1 MSGQVETK
9 KACTVYFED
18 MAIGQSVSLTRKVTA
33 ADIAAFADLSGD
45 HNPIH
50 VDTAYGEA
58 SRFGGNIAHGLF
70 TASLV
75 STLLGMQLPGIG
87 TIYLGQSLQFK
98 APVRPG
104 DDVMVCISIRE
115 LIERG
120 RRVIFDCKATVGDVE
135 VLSGEATVLAPKKPL
150 AA

>member
-1 MSGQVETK
+1 MTDQQTSKQAK
-9 KACTVYFED
+9 TVFFED
-18 MAIGQSVSLTRKVTA
+18 MAVGQSVSLTHKVTES
-33 ADIAAFADLSGD
+33 DIAAFAELSGD

-50 VDTAYGEA
+50 VDKAFGAA

-104 DDVMVCISIRE
+104 DEVEVSVTIRE
-115 LIERG
+115 LVSRG
-120 RRVIFDCKATVGDVE
+120 RRVILDCSAKVGDVE

>member
-1 MSGQVETK
+1 MSGQVETT

-18 MAIGQSVSLTRKVTA
+18 MSVGQSVSLTRTISE
-33 ADIAAFADLSGD
+33 ADIAAFAELSGD

-50 VDTAYGEA
+50 VDKAYGEA

-104 DDVMVCISIRE
+104 DEVVVSVTIRE

-120 RRVIFDCKATVGDVE
+120 RRVIFDCSALVGDVE
-135 VLSGEATVLAPKKPL
+135 VLAGEATVLAPKKPVT
-150 AA
+150 A